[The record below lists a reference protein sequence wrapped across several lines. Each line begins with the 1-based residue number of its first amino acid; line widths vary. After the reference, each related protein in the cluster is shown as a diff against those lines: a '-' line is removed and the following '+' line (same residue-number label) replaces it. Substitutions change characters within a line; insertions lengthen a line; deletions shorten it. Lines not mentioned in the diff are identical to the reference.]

1 MGAFTLT
8 FDFPF
13 SCCVTDDSTDDKIR
27 TRMLAKIQE
36 DQWSRLEKMDYY
48 FDKLNSN
55 KDEEDED
62 EDEEDSEDEYEYEE
76 YSIDIDVLST
86 DNHEQKKNE
95 TENES
100 FYILQ

>member
-62 EDEEDSEDEYEYEE
+62 EDEEEEEESEYEE

-95 TENES
+95 TENETY
-100 FYILQ
+100 YILQ